1 MSSTTN
7 SIDNSTNP
15 VAGGGRINLPA
26 MEEMVYRVWQEEN
39 TFAET
44 LQISSDRPQFNFYD
58 GPPFATGSPHYGHLL
73 AGAIKDTICRF
84 QTLNGRYVPRKNG
97 WDTHGLPIEQLGEK
111 ALGIKTAADIRA
123 LGIDKFNEKCRGLVL
138 SCAQEWEQVIPR
150 FGRWIDFEGGYKTM
164 DFEFMNA
171 TWAVFRVI
179 HDKGLVYQGLR
190 PMPFSTGCGSC
201 LSHFEAKS
209 NYQDT
214 QDPSVVVRFSVKNAD
229 TVLGINDKDVN
240 LLIWTTTPYSLT
252 GNLAVCIN
260 PELEYVLA
268 VDESDDANGYPLDD
282 SESPLPPNNS
292 HVILAKAACDR
303 WLQLKPIRTV
313 SQEELLALVYAP
325 PLGYYHAGT
334 SDSKLHYRVLADTYV
349 KADSGTGIVHLAP
362 GMGEDDYRV
371 CLREGLI
378 NPRDPNTI
386 PCPID
391 DRGCMTDYMTIED
404 IDGNMRNHLD
414 IQGKHVKEADKVII
428 KSLKQQGKLFDSRTI
443 THSYPFCYRTD
454 TPLIQKAV
462 PSWFIDVHKINTR
475 MNDLNRDGINW
486 VPESVG
492 SARFAQWLETP
503 HDWAFGRSRF
513 WGTPVPIWT
522 DAIGSEVV
530 CVSSAA
536 ELETLAGMAPGSI
549 TDLHMDQIDSIR
561 IPSKLVP
568 GTWLTRI
575 PDVFDC
581 WFESGAMPYGK
592 FAVEHKLRGGEMYD
606 ILAHQGR
613 DHPELRAEFLKGFPA
628 DFIGEG
634 IDQTRGW
641 FYTLLVLSTI
651 LLDNTAYLNV
661 VVNGHILAAE
671 SGANGRW
678 VKMSKRHKNYS
689 SPMEAI
695 NKYGADSIRLYLLD
709 SPVVKGDA
717 LRFNEPAVLDKGRF
731 LVQWYN
737 CYQFLEQ
744 EFKFFD
750 HDIPAVCKPN
760 CPVGFTLTET
770 NQVYDHWILGR
781 LHEFMTR
788 ARDSYARYDLNR
800 VVPMMLEFEDLFS
813 KWYINLSKTKM
824 KGSSGQEVQCQT
836 LSTLW
841 LVLYGFSVIMS
852 PVCPFMSETVFRG
865 LLSLCPA
872 AMDGLPAPKSVHMVQ
887 LADLIEFVGRRFNPF
902 LAKQVDTLVEVVMLT
917 RALKTQLGQSARL
930 RSDKLVIKS
939 DDPKVITHIS
949 GLEAELRTAI
959 KVSSVKYSEL
969 DPALA
974 NRYEIK
980 FNIAELGRIAR
991 AKKNDVLAVL
1001 NSLPVEDF
1009 IGLTELTVC
1018 DIVIPAS
1025 VWELRPSILANSEMD
1040 ADMVSNYKTNQEGK
1054 YILVALSRATNM
1066 SAAEL
1071 ALEDLLKDIQRAKK
1085 SARMRPENIADIFIQ
1100 VRNPE
1105 LAGLFESEEEY
1116 IDERLRSRLV
1126 LGQLPSWTIWDT
1138 HRHISSAEKTGVWS
1152 YDMYL
1157 EGALPFRTA
1166 ESIIQAK

>member
-1 MSSTTN
+1 MTTTN
-7 SIDNSTNP
+7 ST
-15 VAGGGRINLPA
+15 GTRINLPA
-26 MEEMVYRVWQEEN
+26 MEEVIYRKWQEED

-44 LQISSDRPQFNFYD
+44 LKMSSGRKQFNFYD

-123 LGIDKFNEKCRGLVL
+123 LGIDKFNDKCRSLVL
-138 SCAQEWEQVIPR
+138 SCAQEWESVIPR

-171 TWAVFRVI
+171 TWSVFRVI

-214 QDPSVVVRFSVKNAD
+214 QDPSVVLRFPFDAIYMD
-229 TVLGINDKDVN
+229 DVEWLEPN
-240 LLIWTTTPYSLT
+240 QKTLPVSFLVWTTTPYSLT
-252 GNLAVCIN
+252 GNMALCISPDIEYCLAEDTSTH
-260 PELEYVLA
+260 ELYVLA
-268 VDESDDANGYPLDD
+268 AAAVPTWTSIENPLRILRSLTPDDLIGVKYCPPFHYNDVLTEKNNQYGYPVVAD
-282 SESPLPPNNS
+282 S
-292 HVILAKAACDR
+292 
-303 WLQLKPIRTV
+303 
-313 SQEELLALVYAP
+313 
-325 PLGYYHAGT
+325 
-334 SDSKLHYRVLADTYV
+334 YV
-349 KADSGTGIVHLAP
+349 KVDSGTGIVHLAP

-371 CLREGLI
+371 CLREKII
-378 NPRDPNTI
+378 NTHRQWSI
-386 PCPID
+386 PCHIND
-391 DRGCMTDYMTIED
+391 AGELTCGQFAGMY
-404 IDGNMRNHLD
+404 
-414 IQGKHVKEADKVII
+414 VKEADKAII
-428 KSLKQQGKLFDSRTI
+428 KFLRETGKLFNARTI

-462 PSWFIDVHKINTR
+462 PSWFIDVHQINTR
-475 MNDLNRDGINW
+475 MNELNCTGINW

-522 DAIGSEVV
+522 NSTGSETI
-530 CVSSAA
+530 CVSSVA
-536 ELETLAGMAPGSI
+536 ELESLAGLAPGSI
-549 TDLHMDQIDSIR
+549 TDLHMDSIDSIR
-561 IPSKLVP
+561 IPSQRVP
-568 GTWLTRI
+568 GTSLTRI

-592 FAVEHKLRGGEMYD
+592 FAVENKLRGGEMYD
-606 ILAHQGR
+606 ILAHQGCG
-613 DHPELRAEFLKGFPA
+613 HPELRAEFLKGFPA

-651 LLDNTAYLNV
+651 LMDNTAYLNV
-661 VVNGHILAAE
+661 VVNGHILAADPV
-671 SGANGRW
+671 ANGSW

-744 EFKFFD
+744 EIRMLTKTD
-750 HDIPAVCKPN
+750 SLT
-760 CPVGFTLTET
+760 GFTLTET
-770 NQVYDHWILGR
+770 TQVYDNWILGR
-781 LHEFMTR
+781 LHDFMTR
-788 ARDSYARYDLNR
+788 ARDSYAKYDLNR

-824 KGSSGQEVQCQT
+824 KGSRGEEVQRQT

-841 LVLYGFSVIMS
+841 QVLYGFSVIMS
-852 PVCPFMSETVFRG
+852 PVCPFMSETIYRG
-865 LLSLCPA
+865 LLALCPTSQ
-872 AMDGLPAPKSVHMVQ
+872 DGLQTPKSVHMVL
-887 LADLIEFVGRRFNPF
+887 LADVIEFIGKQFNSV
-902 LAKQVDTLVEVVMLT
+902 LAQQVDTLVEVVMLT
-917 RALKTQLGQSARL
+917 RTMKTQLGQSARL
-930 RSDKLVIKS
+930 RSDKLVIQS
-939 DDPKVITHIS
+939 DDLRLVENVRC
-949 GLEAELRTAI
+949 LEQELRTAI
-959 KVSSVKYSEL
+959 KVSDVEYGDL
-969 DPALA
+969 DPASS
-974 NRYEIK
+974 NKFEIK
-980 FNIAELGRIAR
+980 FNIAELGKIAR
-991 AKKNDVLAVL
+991 NKKQDVLAAL
-1001 NSLPVEDF
+1001 TAMPAEDF
-1009 IGLTELTVC
+1009 IGLTELVVC
-1018 DIVIPAS
+1018 DIRIPGC
-1025 VWELRPSILANSEMD
+1025 VWELRPSILSNEANNAGELVTNYFRT
-1040 ADMVSNYKTNQEGK
+1040 ADGKTVLVS
-1054 YILVALSRATNM
+1054 LSRATSM
-1066 SAAEL
+1066 SDSEL
-1071 ALEDLLKDIQRAKK
+1071 ALEDLLKDIQKAKK
-1085 SARMRPENIADIFIQ
+1085 SAGMKPENIADIFIR
-1100 VRNPE
+1100 VRTTE
-1105 LAGLFESEEEY
+1105 LAELFQSEQEY
-1116 IDERLRSRLV
+1116 IDERLRSRV
-1126 LGQLPSWTIWDT
+1126 HLGQLPRWTIWNT
-1138 HRHISSAEKTGVWS
+1138 HRLINSGSKPGAWS

-1157 EGALPFRTA
+1157 EGALPFRSF
-1166 ESIIQAK
+1166 ESIIRA